1 MKTLIIE
8 NAPEK
13 VAHEIQSEIGPM
25 YQQAV
30 SLCERAQEIQVT
42 QEEDKKG
49 MSLAKESRL
58 ALRKLRTTAVNKC
71 KELKSDSLAYG
82 RAIDAA
88 RRQVEG
94 LFKPAEDHLLMQETF
109 AERMEVERAKKCRA
123 EREAVLVKAGGNPDF
138 YAQLEKMPDSEFKAL
153 IEVVEVKTA
162 LQKAEA
168 EEAERL
174 GKEAAEKERLE
185 RERLAAENAKLRA
198 EAIERDRLAAIERTK
213 AQAEQR
219 ERERIAEKQ
228 RAEQQAII
236 DEERRKREAL
246 EAKERAEQVR
256 IEAET
261 KAKEEAEKAAANAP
275 AVERLKALKISVFDE
290 RFRGFS
296 DEVNNKLNMV
306 RHNWNVGIQNIIE
319 NL

>member
-1 MKTLIIE
+1 MKSLIIE

-13 VAHEIQSEIGPM
+13 VAHEIQTEIGPM

-30 SLCERAQEIQVT
+30 SLCEQASEIQVT

-123 EREAVLVKAGGNPDF
+123 ERETVLVKAGGNPDF
-138 YAQLEKMPDSEFKAL
+138 YAQLEKMPDSEFKTL
-153 IEVVEVKTA
+153 IKETEARVA
-162 LQKAEA
+162 RQKAEA

-174 GKEAAEKERLE
+174 AKEAAEKERLE

-219 ERERIAEKQ
+219 ERERIAERL

-236 DEERRKREAL
+236 DEERSKRESL
-246 EAKERAEQVR
+246 ESEQRAEQAR

-275 AVERLKALKISVFDE
+275 EIERLKALKISVFDE

-296 DEVNNKLNMV
+296 DKANNRLSMI
-306 RHNWNVGIQNIIE
+306 RINWNAGIQDIIE
-319 NL
+319 IL